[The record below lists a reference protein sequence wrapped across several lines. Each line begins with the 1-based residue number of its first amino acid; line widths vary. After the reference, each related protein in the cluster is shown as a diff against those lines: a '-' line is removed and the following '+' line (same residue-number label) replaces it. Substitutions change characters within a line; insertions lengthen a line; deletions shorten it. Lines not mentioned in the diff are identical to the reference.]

1 MVMTIQTQ
9 SMGNPDTMST
19 ELSPLVHTIVIID
32 EQEPLDSESSIMLKQ
47 KSRLVKAGSFLAVM
61 AMFAIGLSFLGHSQ
75 NSANVELVDVDS
87 LFADLLAMAP
97 PDGPITSWKD
107 CKVTGKE
114 IAVECYNLNPV
125 DLKECEARGKEAA
138 KACYKKMGKEYKAY
152 KDYYKNKGEEY
163 KDFYKTPPDDSF
175 GH

>member
-1 MVMTIQTQ
+1 MVM
-9 SMGNPDTMST
+9 
-19 ELSPLVHTIVIID
+19 
-32 EQEPLDSESSIMLKQ
+32 
-47 KSRLVKAGSFLAVM
+47 FAV
-61 AMFAIGLSFLGHSQ
+61 GLSFLGHPQ

-87 LFADLLAMAP
+87 LFADLMAMAP
-97 PDGPITSWKD
+97 PDGPITDWKE

-152 KDYYKNKGEEY
+152 KDYYKNKGKEYKEYYKNKGKEY
-163 KDFYKTPPDDSF
+163 KDYYKNKGKEYKDYYETPPDDSF
-175 GH
+175 WH